1 METLFVHESNLF
13 IGARNGMYI
22 FDITNP
28 FSPQLVSQYSHF
40 MSCDPVVVHNDLAYI
55 TLRAGNFCG
64 QNTSQLDVVDLSDI
78 TAPTLLKSYSM
89 ENPYG
94 LGIDDDMLFVCD
106 GTAGLK
112 IYDASDPLNL
122 GSNLV
127 KVYSDMNPYDVI
139 PLGNV
144 LVVIGTE
151 GLFQYDYSDINNIQL
166 LSYITI
172 AAKVD

>member
-1 METLFVHESNLF
+1 
-13 IGARNGMYI
+13 
-22 FDITNP
+22 
-28 FSPQLVSQYSHF
+28 
-40 MSCDPVVVHNDLAYI
+40 
-55 TLRAGNFCG
+55 
-64 QNTSQLDVVDLSDI
+64 
-78 TAPTLLKSYSM
+78 M

-127 KVYSDMNPYDVI
+127 KVYSDMTPYDVI
-139 PLGNV
+139 LLGSILV
-144 LVVIGTE
+144 LISPE

-166 LSYITI
+166 LSFITI
-172 AAKVD
+172 APKLD